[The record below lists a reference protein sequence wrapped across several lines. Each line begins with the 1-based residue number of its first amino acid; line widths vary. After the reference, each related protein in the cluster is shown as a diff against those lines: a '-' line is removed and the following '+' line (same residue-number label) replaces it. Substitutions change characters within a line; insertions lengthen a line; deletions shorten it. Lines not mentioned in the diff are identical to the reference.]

1 MYYLAFGKSTEFLLD
16 ISYITV
22 ACICLVTDLERCR
35 KEMSG
40 LLTWSSAPNE
50 RRTSETTC

>member
-35 KEMSG
+35 KEM
-40 LLTWSSAPNE
+40 
-50 RRTSETTC
+50 